1 MNILIFYASYG
12 GGHLST
18 ANALKEA
25 LEKNYEN
32 MEVEVFDCMEYL
44 NKFINCITVKSYEG
58 LAKKMPKAWGMIYK
72 ASRKGLIAS
81 ISNGTN
87 KMLAGKL
94 GKLIEIKAPDL
105 IISAHPFSSQM
116 CGILKKKGKLN
127 LKVATVMTDFKYH
140 EQWLVRT
147 RNTRKIFRIKRK
159 NEARFNCIWT
169 RRK

>member
-81 ISNGTN
+81 ISN
-87 KMLAGKL
+87 
-94 GKLIEIKAPDL
+94 
-105 IISAHPFSSQM
+105 
-116 CGILKKKGKLN
+116 
-127 LKVATVMTDFKYH
+127 
-140 EQWLVRT
+140 
-147 RNTRKIFRIKRK
+147 
-159 NEARFNCIWT
+159 
-169 RRK
+169 